1 MSGGIKFRLVAF
13 VLAMGL
19 MVSLIAWT
27 AHTSW
32 ERITELQQK
41 LTSVQLKSFQIAD
54 HFQQTILELNN
65 TVLRY
70 GVSHDQNDWT
80 RFDVESKAL
89 DHWIDEQRPI
99 LPTEKEK
106 GILDQINA
114 AYDDYM
120 AAAGQIHA
128 RIDSD
133 LKPTTHLSDF
143 AAFERQS
150 QRILNLAFQLAMA
163 HRESMDQFL
172 ARSNKSL
179 SSLRVLLLGSL
190 LLLLFTGCGL
200 AVLVYRGMIAPLQ
213 VKLVESQQLAE
224 RQEKLA
230 SLGMLAAGVAHEIR
244 NPLTALK
251 AWLFIQQKH
260 LKPGTGEYEDAK
272 VISNEI
278 NRLERIVRN
287 FLLFASPSEP
297 RLDVVSADQPL
308 REVQTLLQPQLERLN
323 VRLHVDGSV
332 AAHVR
337 IDADQI
343 KQVLINLIQNAADSI
358 GRNGAITLRVRVETK
373 RLSDRATD
381 VVILEVADT
390 GEGIPPEVEKRLFD
404 PFFTTKESGTGL
416 GLAIAARI
424 IEKHGGALQYQT
436 QVNRGTV
443 FGIVLPRA

>member
-32 ERITELQQK
+32 ERIAELQQK

-128 RIDSD
+128 RIGSD
-133 LKPTTHLSDF
+133 LKPTTHLGDF
-143 AAFERQS
+143 ADFERQS

-190 LLLLFTGCGL
+190 LLLLFTGCGV

-251 AWLFIQQKH
+251 GWLFIQQKH
-260 LKPGTGEYEDAK
+260 LKPGTGEYEDAQ
-272 VISNEI
+272 VISSEI
-278 NRLERIVRN
+278 NRLERIVRD

-297 RLDVVSADQPL
+297 RLDIVSADQPL

-373 RLSDRATD
+373 RLSDRTTE

-436 QVNRGTV
+436 QMNRGTV